1 MTAIKEF
8 ATPKD
13 ASEVRSLLGMT
24 NFCCRFVKNYATLT
38 QPLRELTKKDVPFV
52 WTGKQERALE
62 KLRDA
67 LTNASENAYFDP
79 TKTTEVFTDA
89 SPVGVAAVLTQK
101 KPNSDERKI
110 VAYASRAL
118 SITEQNYSQLEREA
132 LAIVWSCEHFHLYL
146 YGGRFAVF
154 TDHQPLVTIFSNPAS
169 KPSARLERWSL
180 RLQPYDVTIRYQ
192 PGTENPADYLS
203 RHPLRN
209 VTSNSRQEKVA
220 EEFVNFLAETS
231 TPKAISLTD
240 LKSATRNDAT
250 LQAVMK
256 AVQTGKWYETSKDAR
271 INVSDF
277 QSFEKVRN
285 ELCTLPDLVLREHRI
300 VIPEALREKVID
312 IAHEGH
318 MGVVKTQA
326 LIREKVWF
334 PKISRLVEKKV
345 KSCLAC
351 QVTTPRNTREPLQMS
366 ELPKQPWTER
376 SIDFGFVPTGSNEY
390 LLVLIDDHSRFPIVE
405 VVRSTSSN
413 AVIPCLDKI
422 FSEYGIP
429 EVLRLDNGPPF
440 NSREF
445 NEFAKHLG
453 FTHRKVTPYWPRA
466 NGEVERFMRT
476 VKKVIKAAV
485 MENKVW
491 KREMYKFLRN
501 YRATPHMST
510 KTPPATALF
519 GRPMKTRLPQIGKES
534 NSQDDYIRK
543 NDDHAKLKMKY
554 YADLKSNVKPNHLEE
569 GDTVLLKNDYKSKRF
584 PPYDPRP
591 YKVVEKK
598 GSMVTARRDSRSVT
612 RNSSSSNLL

>member
-1 MTAIKEF
+1 MEAALERLRERGLTLNKGKCIFKKKSLIFQGYLFSEDGISPDPAKVTAIKEF

-67 LTNASENAYFDP
+67 LRNASENAYF
-79 TKTTEVFTDA
+79 
-89 SPVGVAAVLTQK
+89 TQK
-101 KPNSDERKI
+101 KPNSDGRKI

-154 TDHQPLVTIFSNPAS
+154 TDHQTLVTIFSNPAS
-169 KPSARLERWSL
+169 KPSAHLERWSL
-180 RLQPYDVTIRYQ
+180 HLQPYDVTIHYQ

-203 RHPLRN
+203 RHLLHNITP
-209 VTSNSRQEKVA
+209 NSRQEKVA

-231 TPKAISLTD
+231 MPKAISLTD

-256 AVQTGKWYETSKDAR
+256 AVQTGKWHETSKDAR
-271 INVSDF
+271 IDVSDF

-285 ELCTLPDLVLREHRI
+285 ELCTLPNLVLREHRI

-312 IAHEGH
+312 IAHKGH

-334 PKISRLVEKKV
+334 PKISQLVEKKV

-351 QVTTPRNTREPLQMS
+351 QVIT
-366 ELPKQPWTER
+366 
-376 SIDFGFVPTGSNEY
+376 
-390 LLVLIDDHSRFPIVE
+390 
-405 VVRSTSSN
+405 
-413 AVIPCLDKI
+413 
-422 FSEYGIP
+422 
-429 EVLRLDNGPPF
+429 
-440 NSREF
+440 
-445 NEFAKHLG
+445 
-453 FTHRKVTPYWPRA
+453 
-466 NGEVERFMRT
+466 
-476 VKKVIKAAV
+476 
-485 MENKVW
+485 
-491 KREMYKFLRN
+491 
-501 YRATPHMST
+501 
-510 KTPPATALF
+510 
-519 GRPMKTRLPQIGKES
+519 
-534 NSQDDYIRK
+534 
-543 NDDHAKLKMKY
+543 
-554 YADLKSNVKPNHLEE
+554 NV
-569 GDTVLLKNDYKSKRF
+569 
-584 PPYDPRP
+584 
-591 YKVVEKK
+591 
-598 GSMVTARRDSRSVT
+598 
-612 RNSSSSNLL
+612 